1 MNKFT
6 SFIVFAFSIV
16 IMVVI
21 VFTMIRRASET
32 KEEQAERLGIVK
44 TELVRCDLPT
54 LDLGNQEQ
62 FNASLDERFEK
73 GGLAAVRDF
82 VEKEFVPGRSIVMP
96 SNVPGE
102 PLPSFSLIDREIRR
116 CNTDGAVVLDAPPV
130 LARGMATMKLG
141 NDSLIETWSR
151 TSINDPYQLTVWWV
165 RHRGP

>member
-1 MNKFT
+1 MNFWIDFGGFALR
-6 SFIVFAFSIV
+6 SFWIAAMIALV
-16 IMVVI
+16 VVI
-21 VFTMIRRASET
+21 PIIVGARTQKRR
-32 KEEQAERLGIVK
+32 EEDVK
-44 TELVRCDLPT
+44 VS
-54 LDLGNQEQ
+54 
-62 FNASLDERFEK
+62 SLDERFEK